1 MDLSGRSLLRQ
12 LTKPVRRSTLTF
24 QLLALSAVCAGSLVA
39 LGVALGGLSGWWA
52 LDESALG
59 VATGAMALLVAM
71 LACVVPA
78 VMKPLQQLARLMIQV
93 SWRHDYTVRAS
104 EENAR
109 EIRGLAGAFNGLLSE
124 LEMRNQRLA
133 RELAEK
139 SDAQARLT
147 LMAHQDPVTGLHNR
161 HYFHQAVERAM
172 AGNRH
177 DIQVAVMFI
186 DLDDFKQVNDSQ
198 GHAVGDEL
206 LREVARRLTS
216 TLRRSDVVCRLGG
229 DEFAVVLHIATGSSE
244 ASHVAAKL
252 LAALAL
258 PMQVSGQTLFAGAS
272 IGVTVASPGE
282 VEPVEMLRRA
292 DVAMYQAKTE
302 SKGAYRVFEPTMTVH
317 TSRRALMTQRLRA
330 AVDCG
335 ALRLVYQP
343 VVDALEHRILRMEA
357 LVRWEDPELGS
368 VSPIE
373 FIRLAEETGTI
384 HAIGQLVLE
393 QACHDV
399 RWLAQRTG
407 LSIPVAVNTSTAQ
420 LTHPGFADLV
430 EDTLAAQGL
439 AGEMLELEIAGT
451 GQITDWPA
459 AAVQLAQLHARGVC
473 FALDDFD
480 SSFAAV
486 RGLGTV
492 PPDRIK
498 LDCRR
503 AAGAGGNRTES
514 AIAAATVALAG
525 ALGIEP
531 VAKCVETA
539 GHLELAIR
547 LGCKAFQGHL
557 FHQPTDIGT
566 LAGRLEMSAGR
577 VNPGA

>member
-1 MDLSGRSLLRQ
+1 MEPSRRLLLRR
-12 LTKPVRRSTLTF
+12 LTQPIRRSTLTF
-24 QLLALSAVCAGSLVA
+24 QLLALSAICATSLVA
-39 LGVALGGLSGWWA
+39 LGVALGALGGWWT
-52 LDESALG
+52 LDEGALG
-59 VATGAMALLVAM
+59 VAAGAMALLLAM

-78 VMKPLQQLARLMIQV
+78 VMRPLQHLARLMIQV
-93 SWRHDYTVRAS
+93 SRRHDYTVRAS
-104 EENAR
+104 EEHAR
-109 EIRGLAGAFNGLLSE
+109 EIRGLAGAFNGLLGE
-124 LEMRNQRLA
+124 LELRDQRLA

-177 DIQVAVMFI
+177 DIQIAVMFI
-186 DLDDFKQVNDSQ
+186 DLDDFKQVNDSL

-216 TLRRSDVVCRLGG
+216 TLRRSDIVCRLGG
-229 DEFAVVLHIATGSSE
+229 DEFAVVLQIAIGSSE

-282 VEPVEMLRRA
+282 VDPVEMLRRA

-302 SKGAYRVFEPTMTVH
+302 SKGAYRVFEPTMTVR

-335 ALRLVYQP
+335 ALGLVYQP

-357 LVRWEDPELGS
+357 LVRWEDTELGS

-393 QACHDV
+393 QSCHDV
-399 RWLAQRTG
+399 RWLKQRTG
-407 LSIPVAVNTSTAQ
+407 LAIPVAVNVSTTQ
-420 LTHPGFADLV
+420 LTHPGFAELV
-430 EDTLAAQGL
+430 EDTLAAHGL
-439 AGEMLELEIAGT
+439 TGEMLELEIAGT
-451 GQITDWPA
+451 GIATDWAA
-459 AAVQLAQLHARGVC
+459 AAVQLTQLHGGGVR

-480 SSFAAV
+480 SGFAAV
-486 RGLGTV
+486 RGLGAM

-503 AAGAGGNRTES
+503 AAGAGGNRSES

-539 GHLELAIR
+539 AHLDLAMR
-547 LGCKAFQGHL
+547 LGCRAFQGHL

>member
-1 MDLSGRSLLRQ
+1 MKPSARPLLRR
-12 LTKPVRRSTLTF
+12 LTQPIRRSTLTF
-24 QLLALSAVCAGSLVA
+24 QLLALSAICAASLVA
-39 LGVALGGLSGWWA
+39 LGVALGALGGWWS
-52 LDESALG
+52 LDQGALG
-59 VATGAMALLVAM
+59 VAAGAMALLLAM

-78 VMKPLQQLARLMIQV
+78 VMQPLQQLARLMVYV
-93 SWRHDYTVRAS
+93 SRRHDYTVRAS
-104 EENAR
+104 EEHAR
-109 EIRGLAGAFNGLLSE
+109 EIRGLAGAFNGLLGE
-124 LEMRNQRLA
+124 LEMRDQRLA

-206 LREVARRLTS
+206 LREVARRLTT
-216 TLRRSDVVCRLGG
+216 TLRRSDIVCRLGG
-229 DEFAVVLHIATGSSE
+229 DEFAVVLNIASGSSE

-282 VEPVEMLRRA
+282 VDPVEMLRRA

-302 SKGAYRVFEPTMTVH
+302 SKGAYRVFEPTMTVR

-335 ALRLVYQP
+335 ALGLVYQP

-393 QACHDV
+393 QSCQDV

-407 LSIPVAVNTSTAQ
+407 LSMPVAVNTSTTQ
-420 LTHPGFADLV
+420 LTHPGFAELV

-439 AGEMLELEIAGT
+439 AAGMLEIEIAGT
-451 GQITDWPA
+451 GTTTDWSA
-459 AAVQLAQLHARGVC
+459 AAVQMAQLRAQGVR

-480 SSFAAV
+480 SCFSAV
-486 RGLGTV
+486 RGLGAM

-503 AAGAGGNRTES
+503 AAGAGGNRSES

-525 ALGIEP
+525 ALAIEP

-539 GHLELAIR
+539 AHLDLAMR

-566 LAGRLEMSAGR
+566 LARRLEMSAGR

>member
-1 MDLSGRSLLRQ
+1 MEPSGRLLLRR
-12 LTKPVRRSTLTF
+12 LTQPVRRSTLTF
-24 QLLALSAVCAGSLVA
+24 QLLALSAICAASLVA

-52 LDESALG
+52 LDGGVLG
-59 VATGAMALLVAM
+59 VAAGAMALLLIM

-78 VMKPLQQLARLMIQV
+78 VMQPLQQLARLMIQV
-93 SWRHDYTVRAS
+93 SRRHDYTVRAS
-104 EENAR
+104 EEHAR
-109 EIRGLAGAFNGLLSE
+109 EIRGLAGAFNGLLGE
-124 LEMRNQRLA
+124 LEMRDQRLA

-206 LREVARRLTS
+206 LREVARRLTT
-216 TLRRSDVVCRLGG
+216 TLRRSDIVCRLGG
-229 DEFAVVLHIATGSSE
+229 DEFAVVLNIAVGSSE

-258 PMQVSGQTLFAGAS
+258 PMPVAGQTLFASAS

-282 VEPVEMLRRA
+282 VDPVEMLRRA

-302 SKGAYRVFEPTMTVH
+302 SKGAYRVFEPTMTVR

-393 QACHDV
+393 QACHDM
-399 RWLAQRTG
+399 RWLTQRTG
-407 LSIPVAVNTSTAQ
+407 LSIPVAVNTSASQ
-420 LTHPGFADLV
+420 LTHPNFADLV
-430 EDTLAAQGL
+430 EDTLASRGL
-439 AGEMLELEIAGT
+439 AGEMLEIEIAGT
-451 GQITDWPA
+451 GQTTDWA
-459 AAVQLAQLHARGVC
+459 AAVVQLAQLKSRGVR

-486 RGLGTV
+486 RGLGAV
-492 PPDRIK
+492 APDRIK

-539 GHLELAIR
+539 GHLDLAMR

-566 LAGRLEMSAGR
+566 LARRLEMSAGR

>member
-93 SWRHDYTVRAS
+93 SRRPDYTVRAS

-124 LEMRNQRLA
+124 LEMRDQRLA

-272 IGVTVASPGE
+272 IGVTVASPGK

-357 LVRWEDPELGS
+357 LVR
-368 VSPIE
+368 
-373 FIRLAEETGTI
+373 
-384 HAIGQLVLE
+384 
-393 QACHDV
+393 
-399 RWLAQRTG
+399 
-407 LSIPVAVNTSTAQ
+407 
-420 LTHPGFADLV
+420 
-430 EDTLAAQGL
+430 
-439 AGEMLELEIAGT
+439 
-451 GQITDWPA
+451 
-459 AAVQLAQLHARGVC
+459 
-473 FALDDFD
+473 
-480 SSFAAV
+480 
-486 RGLGTV
+486 
-492 PPDRIK
+492 
-498 LDCRR
+498 
-503 AAGAGGNRTES
+503 
-514 AIAAATVALAG
+514 
-525 ALGIEP
+525 
-531 VAKCVETA
+531 
-539 GHLELAIR
+539 
-547 LGCKAFQGHL
+547 
-557 FHQPTDIGT
+557 
-566 LAGRLEMSAGR
+566 
-577 VNPGA
+577 